1 VATCDDNENQVL
13 KWAQEVDKHI
23 EKSSMEIL
31 KLGLRTELTQA
42 DMETEKYPSGL
53 YHKLKRR
60 YHNSEVLLSRFI
72 YALERLGHRRHG
84 LRAVRKLH
92 EFGIRKPKQFN
103 PADEITDPAKV
114 RLFNFY
120 QCLVEICRDLELSH
134 YKRLLTYS
142 TKTFLGGVN
151 PRLIKT
157 PCELF
162 TKLLEQKIISED
174 DQTCLVVGL
183 EVIGATQCIDHIH
196 NYRHQND
203 LPETEGKRLYQ
214 FYVEAC
220 LRLFVHTN
228 RQQVF

>member
-1 VATCDDNENQVL
+1 MFINPVATCDEQNEGDQNQVL
-13 KWAQEVDKHI
+13 KWVLEVDKHI

-31 KLGLRTELTQA
+31 KLGLRTELTRA
-42 DMETEKYPSGL
+42 EMEREKCPSDL
-53 YHKLKRR
+53 YHKLKTKYR
-60 YHNSEVLLSRFI
+60 SPEVLLSRFI

-92 EFGIRKPKQFN
+92 VFGIKKPKQFN
-103 PADEITDPAKV
+103 PADEITDPAEV

-120 QCLVEICRDLELSH
+120 QCLVDICRDLEVSH

-151 PRLIKT
+151 PKMIKT

-183 EVIGATQCIDHIH
+183 DITGASQCTDHIH

-203 LPETEGKRLYQ
+203 LPENEG
-214 FYVEAC
+214 
-220 LRLFVHTN
+220 N
-228 RQQVF
+228 S